1 MLSDGIAPYKVTKP
15 GWSTDTS
22 GRRLALA
29 RWLTQPNHPL
39 TSRVI
44 VNRVWMHHFGKG
56 LVETPGNFG
65 RVGAKPS
72 HPELLDWLA
81 TEFVRR
87 GWSLKALHRM
97 IMTSTVYRQG
107 SYVSAELQQADPENV
122 LHSRFRL
129 KRLDAEA
136 IRDAILKVSGRLEM
150 TSLGPPEQVQLTP
163 DGEVI
168 SKASA
173 SGFRRSIYLQQR
185 RSLPLTLLEL
195 FDAPRMDPNAI
206 MRAHSTV
213 PSQALQ
219 LWNSDLLRECSGY
232 FAGRV
237 LDFADAEAGNQVEQV
252 YLTAYTRLPTREE
265 KDVGTKAIRELTQ
278 YWLEQINREIPAE
291 PKIPKAQWLAL
302 ASYCHSILNSA
313 EFTYID

>member
-1 MLSDGIAPYKVTKP
+1 
-15 GWSTDTS
+15 
-22 GRRLALA
+22 
-29 RWLTQPNHPL
+29 
-39 TSRVI
+39 
-44 VNRVWMHHFGKG
+44 
-56 LVETPGNFG
+56 
-65 RVGAKPS
+65 
-72 HPELLDWLA
+72 
-81 TEFVRR
+81 
-87 GWSLKALHRM
+87 
-97 IMTSTVYRQG
+97 
-107 SYVSAELQQADPENV
+107 
-122 LHSRFRL
+122 
-129 KRLDAEA
+129 
-136 IRDAILKVSGRLEM
+136 M

-219 LWNSDLLRECSGY
+219 LWNSDLLRECSRY